1 MLLVWEVYNFL
12 WLSNEITMFERY
24 VILYGKQAVIKS
36 ALFRWLFER
45 CVILYG
51 KQAMAQEIND
61 LA

>member
-1 MLLVWEVYNFL
+1 MYGKQAFTLFNKSLF
-12 WLSNEITMFERY
+12 SFERC
-24 VILYGKQAVIKS
+24 VILYGKQAPYGIIRIYHV
-36 ALFRWLFER
+36 FER